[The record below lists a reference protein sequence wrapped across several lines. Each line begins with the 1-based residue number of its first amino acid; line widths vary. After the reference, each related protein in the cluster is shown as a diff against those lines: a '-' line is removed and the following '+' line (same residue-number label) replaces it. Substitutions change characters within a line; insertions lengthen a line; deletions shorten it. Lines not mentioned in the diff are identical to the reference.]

1 MSGIL
6 FIVSAPS
13 GAGKSSL
20 VAALIERDPSLKLSV
35 SYTTRAPRQGEQDGR
50 DYFFVS
56 SDSFNAMLARGD
68 LLEYA
73 EVYGNLYGTSRAQ
86 IAQALERSQ
95 DVILEIDWQGAAQVR
110 QMFSDTVSVF
120 ILPPSLQELERRLR
134 ARGKDSEPVI
144 GRRIAAAQSEIRH
157 AHEFNYA
164 IINNDFHEARADLEA
179 IVRASRTATR
189 RQQLRHPDLF

>member
-1 MSGIL
+1 VIA
-6 FIVSAPS
+6 APS
-13 GAGKSSL
+13 GAGKTSL
-20 VAALIERDPSLKLSV
+20 VKALLEVEPRLAASV
-35 SYTTRAPRQGEQDGR
+35 SHTTRAPRPTEQNGR
-50 DYFFVS
+50 EYHFVS
-56 SDSFNAMLARGD
+56 PEAFAELVLAGGF
-68 LLEYA
+68 LEHA
-73 EVYGNLYGTSRAQ
+73 QVFDNQYGTGREQLEAQ
-86 IAQALERSQ
+86 LAAGR